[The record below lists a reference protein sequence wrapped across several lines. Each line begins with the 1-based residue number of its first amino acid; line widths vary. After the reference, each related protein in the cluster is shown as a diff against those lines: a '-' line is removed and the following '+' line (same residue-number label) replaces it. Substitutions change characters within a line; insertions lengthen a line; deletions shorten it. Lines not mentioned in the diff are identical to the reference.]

1 MEPPATYHLLLT
13 LPLGFVV
20 KEFTLGIALVLGTMG
35 LLLFLSALVS
45 ASEVAFFSLKP
56 ADLEKLRE
64 SVSRTSKAILQ
75 LLDKPKRLLATQLI
89 AINFL
94 NIGVVVLSEFVMD
107 ELFDFSANPTLGFVI
122 QVVVVTFLILLFAE
136 VIPKVYAN
144 RHASATASLMAFPT
158 LFIQKIFWPFSSL
171 LMATTRF
178 IDKRVKKRG
187 VSISV
192 EELSHALDITQDK
205 ATSDSEKK
213 LLRGI
218 VQFGN
223 MDVKQIMKARLD
235 VIAFEMDMPFS
246 KLLDAIRNSG
256 FSRVP
261 VYKGTLDKISGVLYI
276 KDLLAHLDKGDDFK
290 WNTLI
295 RQPFFVPEN
304 KMLDDLL
311 REFQHKKIHL
321 AIVVD
326 EYGGTSGIVTLE
338 DIIEEIVGEINDE
351 FDDDNL
357 VYSKLDDK
365 NYVFEGK
372 ILLNDL
378 ARILDIDSDEFEVA
392 RGDADTL
399 AGFILEFTGK
409 IPKKNE
415 QVKFHDHI
423 FTIESADNRRI
434 KRVKVTLPEEDENDD
449 DN

>member
-1 MEPPATYHLLLT
+1 MSM
-13 LPLGFVV
+13 GVIVV
-20 KEFTLGIALVLGTMG
+20 LCTMLVF
-35 LLLFLSALVS
+35 LFLSALVS
-45 ASEVAFFSLKP
+45 ASEVAYFSLKP
-56 ADLEKLRE
+56 ADLEHLRE
-64 SVSRTSKAILQ
+64 QESRTGRIILQ

-94 NIGVVVLSEFVMD
+94 NIGVVVLSEVVMN
-107 ELFDFSANPTLGFVI
+107 ELFDFSQNPTLGFVI
-122 QVVVVTFLILLFAE
+122 QVVVVTFLILLLAE

-144 RHASATASLMAFPT
+144 GHAIATASLMAFPT
-158 LFIQKIFWPFSSL
+158 YLILKLFWPFSSL
-171 LMATTRF
+171 LMATTNF

-192 EELSHALDITQDK
+192 EELSHALEITQS
-205 ATSDSEKK
+205 AETTESEKK
-213 LLRGI
+213 LLKGI
-218 VQFGN
+218 VAFGN
-223 MDVKQIMKARLD
+223 MDAKEIMKPRMD
-235 VIAFEMDMPFS
+235 VVAFESKMPFG
-246 KLLDAIRNSG
+246 KLVEEIRNSG

-261 VYKGTLDKISGVLYI
+261 VYKDRLDKVTGVLYI
-276 KDLLAHLDKGDDFK
+276 KDLLPYLDKGDDFD
-290 WNTLI
+290 WQSLA
-295 RQPFFVPEN
+295 REPFFVPEN

-311 REFQHKKIHL
+311 REFQTKKIHL

-357 VYSKLDDK
+357 VYSKLDDR

-378 ARILDIDSDEFEVA
+378 CRIIDIDNDEFEVA
-392 RGDADTL
+392 KGDSDTL
-399 AGFILEFTGK
+399 AGFILEYTGR

-423 FTIESADNRRI
+423 FTIESADNRKI
-434 KRVKVTLPEEDENDD
+434 KRVKVTLPDNDD
-449 DN
+449 